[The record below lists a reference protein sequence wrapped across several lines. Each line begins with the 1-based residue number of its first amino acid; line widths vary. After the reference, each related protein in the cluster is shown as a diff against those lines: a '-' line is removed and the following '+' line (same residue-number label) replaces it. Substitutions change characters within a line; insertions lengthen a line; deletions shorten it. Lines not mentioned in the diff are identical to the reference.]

1 MLGHYVFFSL
11 HDATPTAI
19 KALIASA
26 EALLAP
32 QEGIVFFGIGPRTED
47 LNRAVNDTQF
57 DVGLQI
63 VFSDRTAH
71 DRYQEVPDHLK
82 FIEQNKGNWSKIRVF
97 DVDLPEHHLP
107 SSKA

>member
-11 HDATPTAI
+11 HDATPGAI
-19 KALIASA
+19 DAFIASG

-32 QEGIVFFGIGPRTED
+32 QEGIVFFGMGPRTQD
-47 LNRAVNDTQF
+47 LNRPVNDTQF

-63 VFSDRTAH
+63 IFSDRAAH
-71 DRYQEVPDHLK
+71 DRYQEVPEHLK
-82 FIEQNKGNWSKIRVF
+82 FIEQNKENWSKIRVF
-97 DVDLPEHHLP
+97 DVDLPDHHLP